1 MAKERIL
8 EPYGD
13 IDLQMLEDFCQAKG
27 ISGYEAGASRVM
39 KRYLEGHV
47 DTIEYDNLGSIYGC
61 QKGNHPDDEKAPKV
75 AFFGHLDE
83 VGFYVKKIEDTGFI
97 RVVNA
102 GGLWPHVLLAQEVM
116 ITTREG
122 KEIYGMISAPAPHGM
137 PPEVMKTVKQLDE
150 LFIDIGVCDKEEVEA
165 LGVRIGDPITLV
177 SEFRVMANP
186 NFLMAKAWDDRVG
199 ALIATDVVRR
209 LKKEDHYADVYAVGS
224 VQEEV
229 GLRGA
234 KTSAYAVQPDIGIAL
249 DVTLASD
256 VPDSKFGAPLASGV
270 TLSIMDGSV
279 IGNRELYYYMEDIC
293 KELGIDFVYDIFMR
307 GGTDSGEIH
316 KTCSGI
322 VNMTI
327 SIPARSIHSHR
338 GVIHR
343 KDYADTVT
351 LLVEFVKRVDWALVE
366 KFKASN
372 R

>member
-1 MAKERIL
+1 MEQEKKRIT
-8 EPYGD
+8 EAYGD
-13 IDLQMLEDFCQAKG
+13 VNIPMLEEFCQAKG
-27 ISGYEAGASRVM
+27 ITGHEAGASRVM
-39 KRYLEGHV
+39 KKYLEGYV
-47 DTIEYDNLGSIYGC
+47 DTIDYDNLGSIYGC
-61 QKGNHPDDEKAPKV
+61 AKGTGNGPKV
-75 AFFGHLDE
+75 AMFGHLDE
-83 VGFYVKKIEDTGFI
+83 VGFYVKKIEDSGYI

-122 KEIYGMISAPAPHGM
+122 KEIYGMISSPPPHGM
-137 PPEVMKTVKQLDE
+137 PAEVAAKVKALDD
-150 LFIDIGVCDKEEVEA
+150 LFIDIGVCDKQEAEE
-165 LGVRIGDPITLV
+165 LGIRIGDMITLV

-186 NFLMAKAWDDRVG
+186 NFLMAKAWDDRIG
-199 ALIATDVVRR
+199 AIIATQVVRN
-209 LKKEDHYADVYAVGS
+209 LKGQAHEADVYAVGS

-234 KTSAYAVQPDIGIAL
+234 KTAAWAVSPDVGIAL

-256 VPDSKFGAPLASGV
+256 VPDSKFGSPLASGV
-270 TLSIMDGSV
+270 TLSVMDGSV
-279 IGNRELYYYMEDIC
+279 IGNRELIYCMEDLC
-293 KELGIDFVYDIFMR
+293 KEMGIDFTYDIFLR

-316 KTCSGI
+316 RTKNGI

-338 GVIHR
+338 GVVHR
-343 KDYADTVT
+343 KDIADTVT
-351 LLVEFVKRVDWALVE
+351 LLTEFCKRLNWDMVE